1 MDKKDLKFY
10 VAPSQEVVELKMEGI
25 LCVSNIE
32 GVDNI
37 DDLNGGNDNPEG
49 F

>member
-10 VAPSQEVVELKMEGI
+10 VAPSQEVVELKFEGI
-25 LCVSNIE
+25 LCASKIE
-32 GVDNI
+32 GVDNT
-37 DDLNGGNDNPEG
+37 DDLNGGNDNPG

>member
-10 VAPSQEVVELKMEGI
+10 VAPTSEAVELKVEGY
-25 LCVSNIE
+25 LCSTSKIE

-37 DDLNGGNDNPEG
+37 DDITGGNDNPG

>member
-1 MDKKDLKFY
+1 MDKKKDLKFY
-10 VAPSQEVVELKMEGI
+10 EAPSQEVVELKMEGI
-25 LCVSNIE
+25 LCASNIE

-37 DDLNGGNDNPEG
+37 DDLNGGNDNPG

>member
-10 VAPSQEVVELKMEGI
+10 VAPTSEAVELKMEGI
-25 LCVSNIE
+25 LCASKID

-37 DDLNGGNDNPEG
+37 DDLNGGNDDPG

>member
-10 VAPSQEVVELKMEGI
+10 VAPSQEVVELKVEGY
-25 LCVSNIE
+25 LCSASKID
-32 GVDNI
+32 GVENT
-37 DDLNGGNDNPEG
+37 DDLNGGNDDPG